1 MFQCYFSINIKLNLL
16 FFSDI
21 IYDKKD
27 IKIICGDNKYIF
39 VHNCMGRFCI
49 DNWENEWEIYFW
61 VK

>member
-49 DNWENEWEIYFW
+49 DN
-61 VK
+61 